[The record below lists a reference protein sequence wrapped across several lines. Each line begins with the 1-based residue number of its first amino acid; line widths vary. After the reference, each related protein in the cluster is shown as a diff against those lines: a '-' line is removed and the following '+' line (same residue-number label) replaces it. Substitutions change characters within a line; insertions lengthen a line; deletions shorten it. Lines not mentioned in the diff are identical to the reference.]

1 VNNIN
6 KESALASSPEISQN
20 WIKRSQE
27 ERISL
32 VQEELKK
39 NKECSDFVV
48 TEAAENGQITLL
60 IERTISAGVRGLML
74 LDLEQALKD
83 SIDKGIT
90 VWLVPVGDKSK
101 LRNLRGIQIKPEI

>member
-1 VNNIN
+1 MNNIN
-6 KESALASSPEISQN
+6 KESALASSPEIGQN

-48 TEAAENGQITLL
+48 TEAGENGQITLL

>member
-1 VNNIN
+1 M
-6 KESALASSPEISQN
+6 
-20 WIKRSQE
+20 
-27 ERISL
+27 
-32 VQEELKK
+32 
-39 NKECSDFVV
+39 